1 MPSLKPGG
9 GGKIQ
14 GEADRSAERRGR
26 EGGREPASP
35 LRTFSPGLL
44 FSSEDGQM
52 SASAHFNDSIT
63 ANGLKQE
70 KEANG
75 TPRPLTEKALME

>member
-9 GGKIQ
+9 GGKNQ
-14 GEADRSAERRGR
+14 GEAVRSAERRG
-26 EGGREPASP
+26 EGGREAASP
-35 LRTFSPGLL
+35 LRNFSPGLL